1 MPKKDEKM
9 EMAAIECG
17 AGVSSK
23 GDAIRMHLQ
32 LLGHEGL
39 GVTELRIFDPIP
51 LVAYV
56 DNEDD
61 AVCLCLEMDGKTSG
75 IYVGVQPRPLESF
88 DKAPNCWRP
97 ASGTEGNCARDRDIE
112 YITTCFWDIDVVS
125 KDRQAGYPASE
136 EELKQSLRAAELL
149 SREDG
154 LALNFIIC
162 CSGNGD
168 YVFGPLIPI
177 PVDSEEIAA
186 KFKRFCEQPA
196 EKISSQISGIKIDSV
211 YNLSRV
217 CRLMGTVNGKGQA
230 TPERPHRR
238 AHFVTEPVLARSM
251 ALHHM
256 ILNTEVEQ
264 PDIAFEP
271 LPKAI
276 RCDLRKLENCEF
288 IQWCRKQPEL
298 VSEPLW
304 FGLISNLAYLE
315 GGVEL
320 IHEISALDRFRYN
333 YSDTQRLIQRV
344 INTGYKPVLC
354 KTLVSEAMTCP
365 GQGKFECS
373 RVGNCR
379 ARAPMY
385 LATLRTVY
393 QR

>member
-1 MPKKDEKM
+1 
-9 EMAAIECG
+9 
-17 AGVSSK
+17 
-23 GDAIRMHLQ
+23 LQ

-97 ASGTEGNCARDRDIE
+97 ASGTEGNCARDRDIQ

-125 KDRQAGYPASE
+125 KDRQAEYPASE

-154 LALNFIIC
+154 LVMSSIIC
-162 CSGNGD
+162 CSGNGH
-168 YVFGPLIPI
+168 YVLVPIVPI
-177 PVDSEEIAA
+177 PVDCPEIALQ
-186 KFKRFCEQPA
+186 FKAFCERMV
-196 EKISSQISGIKIDSV
+196 ERINNKIVSVKIDQV
-211 YNLSRV
+211 FNLSRV
-217 CRLMGTVNGKGQA
+217 MRLIGSTNRKGKA
-230 TPERPHRR
+230 TADRPHRR
-238 AHFVTEPVLARSM
+238 AYFVTGRIFGRSM

-264 PDIAFEP
+264 PGSAAER
-271 LPKAI
+271 LSTGI
-276 RCDLRKLENCEF
+276 RCDLNKLEGCLF
-288 IQWCRKQPEL
+288 IQWCRRYPEK

-304 FGLISNLAYLE
+304 WGLITNLAHLE
-315 GGVEL
+315 GGIQL
-320 IHEISALDRFRYN
+320 IHEISRLDKFRYDYWN
-333 YSDTQRLIQRV
+333 TQRVIQRV
-344 INTGYKPVLC
+344 IEVGYKPVLC
-354 KTLVSEAMTCP
+354 ETLASEAMTCP
-365 GQGKFECS
+365 GQGKFKCS